1 MRVFEERGV
10 KKEDDTSNEQINL
23 LYFLF
28 WTSTYELL
36 CVVLF
41 FWVDFLPWYG
51 DANLSN
57 FGTKYVYFNS
67 KKKKIRTKTG
77 TLRAGG
83 LCLPT
88 TLLRVVKSKSRTSLE
103 ISERSRPKQEK
114 PPARRL
120 PNTLKDT
127 QRLISK
133 ETGLG
138 AALVGVYENEFG
150 FIKRATVKS
159 FV

>member
-10 KKEDDTSNEQINL
+10 KIEDDTSNEQINL

-41 FWVDFLPWYG
+41 VWVDFLPWYG

-67 KKKKIRTKTG
+67 KKNNYVPKQ
-77 TLRAGG
+77 
-83 LCLPT
+83 LPSEQVLFVYP
-88 TLLRVVKSKSRTSLE
+88 LLFCEWSS
-103 ISERSRPKQEK
+103 RSRE
-114 PPARRL
+114 L
-120 PNTLKDT
+120 L
-127 QRLISK
+127 L
-133 ETGLG
+133 
-138 AALVGVYENEFG
+138 
-150 FIKRATVKS
+150 
-159 FV
+159 